1 MTDESDEGLVL
12 SRGADGEITIRK
24 PEDYV
29 EMLKTEADLVK
40 EFIDENKEL
49 FQKFLDKKGIK
60 NDTK

>member
-1 MTDESDEGLVL
+1 M
-12 SRGADGEITIRK
+12 GEITIRK

>member
-1 MTDESDEGLVL
+1 MTDESDESDEGLVL

-49 FQKFLDKKGIK
+49 FQKFLDKKGDK
-60 NDTK
+60 E

>member
-49 FQKFLDKKGIK
+49 FQKFLDKKGDK
-60 NDTK
+60 E